1 MGGWCVRDIIVMM
14 CGAPTEPPA
23 GFAMTASDLLVLA
36 PRPAGSKSACNR
48 LSVPEMV
55 WIAVRAALRWKFR
68 YVVPFSGTGRP
79 VSRGGRCRRQ
89 SATFSLVSDNR
100 VRATA
105 GCHYFGT
112 VCNLFRNRE
121 SGRNSLRRCPGGW
134 PQRGRSG
141 GVQ

>member
-23 GFAMTASDLLVLA
+23 GFAMAASDLLVLA

-55 WIAVRAALRWKFR
+55 WIAVRAALRRKFR

-79 VSRGGRCRRQ
+79 VGRWRPASLFVNSRFITVPLSVFNVPEVPRAFVLGADHFPIALDTVKGLLSGR
-89 SATFSLVSDNR
+89 
-100 VRATA
+100 
-105 GCHYFGT
+105 Y
-112 VCNLFRNRE
+112 LFR
-121 SGRNSLRRCPGGW
+121 GQPCLRRF
-134 PQRGRSG
+134 
-141 GVQ
+141 